1 MRDFIGACKFS
12 FMFALLVITSVGFFI
27 YGGITIFKNY
37 QKEQEYL
44 NSEEYKNL
52 LITQENCEHN
62 YITCGS
68 GQGRDL
74 KVYTKCTKCGKIY
87 K

>member
-1 MRDFIGACKFS
+1 MKDFKDIILWYILIS
-12 FMFALLVITSVGFFI
+12 LLVILFIVGAVR
-27 YGGITIFKNY
+27 IFKSY

-52 LITQENCEHN
+52 LVTQENCEHN

-74 KVYTKCTKCGKIY
+74 RVYTKCTKCGKILE
-87 K
+87 